1 MQVKKP
7 TTRKRQPRKRQNQDE
22 NFSPSSDGSMCRK
35 KLSLET
41 KNLSPCN
48 SKDRPLSLL
57 AHQPRPQ
64 KATSVS
70 NPCSNMENDRP
81 PSTSVSNPSHPL
93 PLLLQGTHLHPLS
106 PSFPPPLIPATSLM
120 SPVLPLT
127 QIQITQQPTSCSQT
141 SMTVSQPSC
150 SYTLPSISQ
159 TSQTTDFQQPVSP
172 PTSHETFSKP
182 FFVKFLTRQ
191 IKICQG
197 CRSGYQRDHNGN
209 SLPPPYDI
217 VIGHFERQQYCD
229 RVTGL
234 SRLSRETCIHYHAYP
249 PCIRAK
255 HPTFQCNE
263 LYISAEVLAN
273 LSGTHKLFL
282 NTTFGLCL
290 S

>member
-1 MQVKKP
+1 M
-7 TTRKRQPRKRQNQDE
+7 KRVMHANMHSTHVADSDEQDTEADSDGASQSIHSSLSAPPNMPSESWKRVVAKAHAIAADSSSMSAVPGGNVRSRFVVSQPRKRQNQDE
-22 NFSPSSDGSMCRK
+22 NFSPSSDSSMCRK

-48 SKDRPLSLL
+48 SKDCPLSLL
-57 AHQPRPQ
+57 AHQPQPQ

-81 PSTSVSNPSHPL
+81 PSTSVSNPSHPP
-93 PLLLQGTHLHPLS
+93 PLLLQDTHLHPLS

-127 QIQITQQPTSCSQT
+127 QIQITQQPTSCSLT

-172 PTSHETFSKP
+172 PTSRETFSKP

-197 CRSGYQRDHNGN
+197 CRSGYQRD
-209 SLPPPYDI
+209 PPYDI

-229 RVTGL
+229 
-234 SRLSRETCIHYHAYP
+234 
-249 PCIRAK
+249 
-255 HPTFQCNE
+255 
-263 LYISAEVLAN
+263 
-273 LSGTHKLFL
+273 
-282 NTTFGLCL
+282 
-290 S
+290 